1 MRSLTAPK
9 LKLQACAVEATSDD
23 EEEEEK
29 RMMGILLRIK
39 QAKMVLEESRMRKSS
54 QMVRQSLPFFTHTNY
69 LHKFI

>member
-1 MRSLTAPK
+1 MRPSLESRSFSAAPK
-9 LKLQACAVEATSDD
+9 LKLQACVVEATSDD

-54 QMVRQSLPFFTHTNY
+54 QMVQTRQ
-69 LHKFI
+69 